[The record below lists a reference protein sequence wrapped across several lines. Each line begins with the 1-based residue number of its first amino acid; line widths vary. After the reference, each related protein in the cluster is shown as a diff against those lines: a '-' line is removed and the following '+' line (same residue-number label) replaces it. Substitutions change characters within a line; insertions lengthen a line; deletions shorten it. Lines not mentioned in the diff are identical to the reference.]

1 MVMAKI
7 KVSQATIDK
16 IKTMGMTKAL
26 KGASGA
32 NPEMKEALTRMYGAA
47 RVSKAA
53 GPVKA
58 TPSAQRKY
66 GTPNTTSK
74 PAMVDAKGP
83 NAVKPAKTKTMYNR
97 LTGAKVT
104 YTETPKAAS
113 KPKAPV
119 EPPKYN
125 RYTGAKVDYTT
136 KSAPAAKPKAK
147 KTLPP
152 APKYNRYT
160 QQKVK

>member
-16 IKTMGMTKAL
+16 IKAMGMTKAL

-32 NPEMKEALTRMYGAA
+32 SPEMKEALTRMYGAR
-47 RVSKAA
+47 RVAIAA
-53 GPVKA
+53 PAAAVSS
-58 TPSAQRKY
+58 TRRKY
-66 GTPNTTSK
+66 GTPNATSK
-74 PAMVDAKGP
+74 PVMVDAKGP
-83 NAVKPAKTKTMYNR
+83 NAVKPAPTKTMYNR
-97 LTGAKVT
+97 ATGAKVT
-104 YTETPKAAS
+104 YTETPKAKA

-125 RYTGAKVDYTT
+125 RLTGAKIDYTT
-136 KSAPAAKPKAK
+136 KPASTPKPKAK
-147 KTLPP
+147 KPVAP